1 MKRSPSRKLH
11 WPAVLLMLVIILPIL
26 IVPSFAWSGTPLCN
40 KVNVFVGDTQI
51 IRAGESIQDSSGAYI
66 PASVL
71 CGDMVYLSVEQLID
85 LGVDFSFE
93 RREGG
98 IFIQVEQVKM
108 GAPLTTFPTVPGTGY
123 ETLGTVPI
131 NTVDFMILDQTLATM
146 GEGITYHGVEY
157 PASFYTGTYYIP
169 VWPIYEAFGVN
180 TVWDVSSNTLYIGGA
195 TGAPSLGQVSQV
207 GLSNFTAVNS
217 YYEGRFSDVPSS
229 AWYSKR
235 VGMAYEYGLM
245 TGSGTSTFNP
255 EGNISIAETITIACQ
270 IYNTYYS
277 NQFDFPVTD
286 PWYVTYIKYA
296 FVNDIVKVIYSDYTA
311 PITRAEFAS
320 ILAGALPSEALA
332 EINSIED
339 GAIPD
344 VSSDSSYYNAVY
356 TLYRAGV
363 ISGSDT
369 QGTFNPNSYI
379 TRAEAATILSNL
391 VNTSLRSRFT
401 LVAPAVETGIGG
413 LEALRTMH
421 NQYGSELSS
430 IFGRINNS
438 ANLHSLAICQGIYDD
453 LDNLIQKISNDNS
466 YNQNDPYIIRYKNS
480 IIHMRDGMKLFIS
493 NHTGSTL
500 SSGMKQGLELIGQGA
515 EEQVELITAIN
526 DYISG
531 KINDLRGY

>member
-169 VWPIYEAFGVN
+169 VWPIYESFGLK
-180 TVWDVSSNTLYIGGA
+180 TLWDVSSNTLYIGGA

-235 VGMAYEYGLM
+235 VGMAY
-245 TGSGTSTFNP
+245 
-255 EGNISIAETITIACQ
+255 
-270 IYNTYYS
+270 
-277 NQFDFPVTD
+277 
-286 PWYVTYIKYA
+286 
-296 FVNDIVKVIYSDYTA
+296 
-311 PITRAEFAS
+311 
-320 ILAGALPSEALA
+320 
-332 EINSIED
+332 
-339 GAIPD
+339 
-344 VSSDSSYYNAVY
+344 
-356 TLYRAGV
+356 
-363 ISGSDT
+363 
-369 QGTFNPNSYI
+369 
-379 TRAEAATILSNL
+379 
-391 VNTSLRSRFT
+391 
-401 LVAPAVETGIGG
+401 
-413 LEALRTMH
+413 
-421 NQYGSELSS
+421 
-430 IFGRINNS
+430 
-438 ANLHSLAICQGIYDD
+438 
-453 LDNLIQKISNDNS
+453 
-466 YNQNDPYIIRYKNS
+466 
-480 IIHMRDGMKLFIS
+480 
-493 NHTGSTL
+493 
-500 SSGMKQGLELIGQGA
+500 
-515 EEQVELITAIN
+515 
-526 DYISG
+526 
-531 KINDLRGY
+531 